1 VATTTDVAKNGSRGG
16 PGAARSTANR
26 SPSTA
31 VASATQRLARRNRT
45 RIALGAFLVVA
56 CALAAVVLFSRA
68 GNRHPVL
75 AVTHRV
81 NAGSTIST
89 SDLVEVMV
97 SADASVA
104 TVPASQR
111 AQLVG
116 QVATVDL
123 VPGSLIAPGQFDAR
137 PRDTANEAIVG
148 ATLKE
153 GQFPP
158 ELRAG
163 DRVLVIEV
171 PGDNAPNSNGTT
183 TSVNGTIVSVDPSTA
198 QGGVTVALAV
208 DPSHAQAVAV
218 DAARG
223 RLTVVIAP
231 A

>member
-1 VATTTDVAKNGSRGG
+1 V
-16 PGAARSTANR
+16 
-26 SPSTA
+26 
-31 VASATQRLARRNRT
+31 
-45 RIALGAFLVVA
+45 LGAFLVVA

-75 AVTHRV
+75 AVTHPV
-81 NAGSTIST
+81 NAGSTISA
-89 SDLVEVMV
+89 SDLEEVMV
-97 SADASVA
+97 SADAKVA
-104 TVPASQR
+104 IVPGSQR

-137 PRDTANEAIVG
+137 PHDTASKAIVG

-158 ELRAG
+158 GLRDG

-171 PGDNAPNSNGTT
+171 PADNQANSSGTT
-183 TSVNGTIVSVDPSTA
+183 TSVNGTVVSVDPSSA

-223 RLTVVIAP
+223 RLTLVIAP